1 MESSDEDVCKIRIG
15 GRRTAVSVIDGSGKL
30 VWRGIVDTDSE
41 MIDAKRFALRN
52 WGLRLVKRLSVRSAP
67 ERRSRQSW
75 LSCLDECGRQGEAMA
90 RHYLCEAVNVL
101 LTMGWRTLKRPSR
114 REPRT
119 SRSINRR
126 I

>member
-67 ERRSRQSW
+67 ERRS
-75 LSCLDECGRQGEAMA
+75 
-90 RHYLCEAVNVL
+90 
-101 LTMGWRTLKRPSR
+101 
-114 REPRT
+114 
-119 SRSINRR
+119 
-126 I
+126 